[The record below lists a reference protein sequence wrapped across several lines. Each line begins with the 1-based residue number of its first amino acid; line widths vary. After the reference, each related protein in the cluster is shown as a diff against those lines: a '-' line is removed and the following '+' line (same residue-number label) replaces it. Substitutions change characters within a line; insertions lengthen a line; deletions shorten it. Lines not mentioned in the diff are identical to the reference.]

1 MINKRGGHELPYPRS
16 GRILLW
22 YGWRDDPENEGKKWL
37 KKWFVKSTYQCRKM
51 LLDGTRCH
59 RKTVLGT
66 DFCFAHL
73 AKYGIKEVPTYKSNH
88 KSRVIDT
95 ISKVICVGIFF
106 ENGFVFPI
114 YGERLTTEQHIQRY
128 QHADR
133 CGPQEFGFVKKHMV
147 VILYISILH
156 IYPILLNL
164 LNLVQMVIVILIM
177 TKKKK
182 SFG

>member
-1 MINKRGGHELPYPRS
+1 MINTGGNNELPYPRS

-37 KKWFVKSTYQCRKM
+37 KKWFVKSTFQCRKM

-66 DFCFAHL
+66 DFCFALL
-73 AKYGIKEVPTYKSNH
+73 AKYGIKEVPIYKSNH

-95 ISKVICVGIFF
+95 ISKVICVGNFF

-114 YGERLTTEQHIQRY
+114 YGERLRTEQLIQRY

-133 CGPQEFGFVKKHMV
+133 CGPQEFGFVKKTHGSQP
-147 VILYISILH
+147 IYIDFAYTSNAFEFIKFS
-156 IYPILLNL
+156 
-164 LNLVQMVIVILIM
+164 
-177 TKKKK
+177 TKGNCYIDYDEEKK